1 MSVNYFILI
10 FVGVVS
16 YLIGNISPAIL
27 IGRLHGIDIRSEGS
41 GNAGTTNVLRVLG
54 AKAALATLAID
65 VFKGFLAVRISLGMD
80 AGDYGS
86 MIAFACVVLGHI
98 YPALYKF
105 RGGKGVATS
114 LGAALALNW
123 PSAFAL
129 ILIAILVVG
138 FTKKMSLGSILA
150 AVAYPFLIWFYYP
163 AALPVAVAMA
173 LLVIVKHRSNIV
185 RLVKKEEPS
194 INIIGKIKEK
204 LDGDSSSAK
213 NKSASAETS
222 KESGASDASAETS
235 GESATSDASG
245 EMSGKSATS
254 DASGD
259 SASSDVLADAE
270 GTDEATS
277 VDAEGTEESEHSE
290 EDVSVSDTETDVTPV
305 DEASEIAGEETS
317 HGDDED
323 EVTQTA
329 DTSALTDEADVLA
342 ENSESTVEEAD
353 AVAEETESFT
363 EENATSEVTE
373 PIAEEET
380 TTTNDSV
387 LADEESAAAEESESA
402 SEGTATSEESE
413 PSADETAT
421 DEAPEELKTDASELS
436 SAETTGKAASME
448 ATDMNE
454 ELVMPVMMEESEPAT
469 EQIDNTLR
477 IIDEDDLDESIFE
490 PLPEPKDYF
499 ADVTILSM
507 KESDRRK
514 IAVIDESP
522 SGLAL
527 ANRMVYQAHNCIFYV
542 SDKTQLQHISETNQS
557 PMLPDVILSSKLH
570 YTANLKTA
578 LHNRDIIFI
587 NPENAETWKS
597 CCRML
602 PREVSTPLIIIGG
615 ADASIPSAVRKH
627 KLIYIDEPA
636 DAEKLAHN
644 EAVTLTARTTTKKGE
659 QALDQIRTFL
669 RDDGFEIR

>member
-194 INIIGKIKEK
+194 INIVGKIKEK

-222 KESGASDASAETS
+222 KESGASDAS
-235 GESATSDASG
+235 G

-259 SASSDVLADAE
+259 SASSDVLADAG

-277 VDAEGTEESEHSE
+277 VDAEGTEKSEHSE

-421 DEAPEELKTDASELS
+421 DEAPEEPKTDASELS

-602 PREVSTPLIIIGG
+602 PREVSTPLIIVGG

>member
-65 VFKGFLAVRISLGMD
+65 VFKGFLAVRISLGLD

-150 AVAYPFLIWFYYP
+150 AIAYPFLIWFYYP

-173 LLVIVKHRSNIV
+173 LLVIVKHRSNIA
-185 RLVKKEEPS
+185 RLIKKEEPS

-204 LDGDSSSAK
+204 LDGDSFSAK

-222 KESGASDASAETS
+222 DESAASDASAE
-235 GESATSDASG
+235 
-245 EMSGKSATS
+245 MSGKSGA
-254 DASGD
+254 
-259 SASSDVLADAE
+259 SDVPTDAE
-270 GTDEATS
+270 GNEDAVSAELPM
-277 VDAEGTEESEHSE
+277 DAEETEKPEHPE
-290 EDVSVSDTETDVTPV
+290 EDASAGDAETNLTPV
-305 DEASEIAGEETS
+305 DEALDTAGEEALL
-317 HGDDED
+317 GDDGD
-323 EVTQTA
+323 EVTQTT
-329 DTSALTDEADVLA
+329 DTSALTDEVDVLA

-387 LADEESAAAEESESA
+387 LADEESATAEESESA
-402 SEGTATSEESE
+402 LEGTAISEESE

-421 DEAPEELKTDASELS
+421 DEAPEEPKTDASELS

-469 EQIDNTLR
+469 EHIDNTLR

-542 SDKTQLQHISETNQS
+542 SDKTQLQRISETNQS

-587 NPENAETWKS
+587 NPKNAETWKS

-602 PREVSTPLIIIGG
+602 PREVSTPLIIVGG

-627 KLIYIDEPA
+627 KLIYIDELA
-636 DAEKLAHN
+636 DAKKLAHN

>member
-65 VFKGFLAVRISLGMD
+65 VFKGFLAVRISLGLD

-150 AVAYPFLIWFYYP
+150 AIAYPFLIWFYYP

-173 LLVIVKHRSNIV
+173 LLVIVKHRSNIA
-185 RLVKKEEPS
+185 RLIKKEEPS

-204 LDGDSSSAK
+204 LDGDSFSAK

-222 KESGASDASAETS
+222 DESAASDASAE
-235 GESATSDASG
+235 
-245 EMSGKSATS
+245 MSGKSGA
-254 DASGD
+254 
-259 SASSDVLADAE
+259 SDVPTDAE
-270 GTDEATS
+270 GNEDAVSAELPM
-277 VDAEGTEESEHSE
+277 DAEETEKPEHPE
-290 EDVSVSDTETDVTPV
+290 EDASAGDAETNLTPV
-305 DEASEIAGEETS
+305 DEALDTAGEEALL
-317 HGDDED
+317 GDDGD
-323 EVTQTA
+323 EVTQTT
-329 DTSALTDEADVLA
+329 DTSALTDEVDVLA

-387 LADEESAAAEESESA
+387 LADEESATAEESESEL
-402 SEGTATSEESE
+402 EGTAISEESE

-421 DEAPEELKTDASELS
+421 DEAPEEPKTDASELS

-469 EQIDNTLR
+469 EKIDNTLR

-542 SDKTQLQHISETNQS
+542 SDKTQLQRISETNQS

-602 PREVSTPLIIIGG
+602 PREVSTPLIIVGG

-627 KLIYIDEPA
+627 KLIYIDELA
-636 DAEKLAHN
+636 DAKNLAHN